1 MATTAAE
8 ALCDDGEAMLWGGGQ
23 AVSRLDVFFR
33 YVVVGVLLPPCA
45 MFLLHS
51 LVRLSKVAVACV
63 VSQTRAC

>member
-1 MATTAAE
+1 M
-8 ALCDDGEAMLWGGGQ
+8 
-23 AVSRLDVFFR
+23 SRLDVFFR
-33 YVVVGVLLPPCA
+33 YVVVDVVLLPPCA